1 MKFLEHEL
9 AYRRAMQSQIT
20 RRDALAKMGA
30 GIGSI
35 GLASMF
41 GNTAFGAESSANPL
55 APKKPHFAPKAKRLI
70 QLFMPGGPSQVDTFD
85 YKPLLAKH
93 AGQRPESVDRKSL
106 RNTKMGLMPSPFGFK
121 QYGES
126 GKWVSD
132 IFPEVAKCVD
142 DITFV
147 HSMHTDIPEHAG
159 GDPDDQSWGPAA

>member
-20 RRDALAKMGA
+20 RREALAKMGA

-41 GNTAFGAESSANPL
+41 GNNAFGAESSANPL

-93 AGQRPESVDRKSL
+93 AGERPESVDRKSL

-121 QYGES
+121 Q
-126 GKWVSD
+126 
-132 IFPEVAKCVD
+132 
-142 DITFV
+142 
-147 HSMHTDIPEHAG
+147 
-159 GDPDDQSWGPAA
+159 